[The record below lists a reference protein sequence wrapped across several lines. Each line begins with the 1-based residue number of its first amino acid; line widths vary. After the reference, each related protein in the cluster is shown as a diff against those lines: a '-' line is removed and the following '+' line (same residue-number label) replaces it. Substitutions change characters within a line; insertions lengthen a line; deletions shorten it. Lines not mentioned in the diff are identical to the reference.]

1 VRHLQ
6 GFRISRLL
14 NYEPEGREFRISQGA
29 PLILLESNSCNET
42 NIWCFRPFPSIPS
55 NHSVFG
61 KILGR
66 NLESKARFF
75 GPFPA
80 ESGILANFVVE
91 VAHVFVLP
99 TQPKLPHSLGTRRA
113 VFQVG
118 IAKTTEGFA
127 DRSPNSLATL
137 AKE

>member
-1 VRHLQ
+1 MCPVR
-6 GFRISRLL
+6 SVT
-14 NYEPEGREFRISQGA
+14 YVSGRS
-29 PLILLESNSCNET
+29 LLESNSCNET

-55 NHSVFG
+55 NNSVFG

-66 NLESKARFF
+66 NLETKASFF

-80 ESGILANFVVE
+80 ERDILANFVVE

-118 IAKTTEGFA
+118 IAKTTEGMNAAFGLT
-127 DRSPNSLATL
+127 DFHQDWMQCATQEVRL
-137 AKE
+137 SERRALP